1 MEEPKPASVVFAV
14 PPPDLVPRKRK
25 VMHLVLIGAGMVAL
39 NGFGALVSVAHV
51 TAADPG
57 IGRGA
62 GPHDMESQAPNP
74 HSNLI
79 FRATGAT
86 SCRDCHRIGKSGDL
100 LPRPIDNDLVKQLRE
115 KAKGVHGP
123 GRFADCLRCHA
134 GGSKGVEKY

>member
-1 MEEPKPASVVFAV
+1 MEEPKPSSVVV
-14 PPPDLVPRKRK
+14 DVTPPDLVPRKRK

-39 NGFGALVSVAHV
+39 NGFGALVPVVQV

-57 IGRGA
+57 MGRGSRV
-62 GPHDMESQAPNP
+62 HDIESQAPNP

-100 LPRPIDNDLVKQLRE
+100 VPRPIDNDMVKELRE